1 MTRAEALRASLRAD
15 HGLGAGGEI
24 DIPDPAAGE
33 ADQGVPIAGKGE
45 LVKDADDAIVVVFD
59 FAGELL
65 AGIEDEGIGGH
76 DDGRALV
83 ADVGGSGVFEV
94 GLLDGAAVNDLLQA
108 VEEDLFAD
116 VELDEDEDG
125 AGERGGGGS
134 WRLGKLAH
142 GQGAGYRVQGAGRG
156 VQGAGYRVQGTER
169 SSSRVSVFHVE
180 HSRVCERVDL
190 SLFGRMHPVFH
201 VGLFFVNTPVAI
213 GGVGYLTAG
222 MRVRARAGRAGKI
235 PSTNRARFFTA
246 ASHCGGSAVPVGFIV
261 MGKVLAVVN
270 QKGGVGK
277 TTTAI
282 NLSAALALEGLQIL
296 LVDCDPQANS
306 SGGLGI
312 TRDAD
317 RRSSY
322 DVLMGEATIEEVA
335 LRTEIDTLTLIPSNK
350 NLTGA
355 NVELIQMDRRAY
367 KLREALEKV
376 RDRYDF
382 VIMDCPPALDLLTLN
397 ALVAADRLLV
407 PMQAEYF
414 ALEGL
419 SELIHTLERVRAA
432 FNPGLEIEGVL
443 LTMYDDR
450 TNLAQQVTENLRE
463 FFKDKLLK
471 TVIPR
476 NVRLA
481 EAPSYGKPV
490 LLYDPRSRGSESYRE
505 LADELLARNGIESP
519 AARDRKTAKAAQ
531 GEVKVKFWP
540 YG

>member
-1 MTRAEALRASLRAD
+1 
-15 HGLGAGGEI
+15 
-24 DIPDPAAGE
+24 
-33 ADQGVPIAGKGE
+33 
-45 LVKDADDAIVVVFD
+45 
-59 FAGELL
+59 
-65 AGIEDEGIGGH
+65 
-76 DDGRALV
+76 
-83 ADVGGSGVFEV
+83 
-94 GLLDGAAVNDLLQA
+94 
-108 VEEDLFAD
+108 
-116 VELDEDEDG
+116 
-125 AGERGGGGS
+125 
-134 WRLGKLAH
+134 
-142 GQGAGYRVQGAGRG
+142 
-156 VQGAGYRVQGTER
+156 
-169 SSSRVSVFHVE
+169 
-180 HSRVCERVDL
+180 
-190 SLFGRMHPVFH
+190 
-201 VGLFFVNTPVAI
+201 
-213 GGVGYLTAG
+213 
-222 MRVRARAGRAGKI
+222 
-235 PSTNRARFFTA
+235 
-246 ASHCGGSAVPVGFIV
+246 

-282 NLSAALALEGLQIL
+282 NLSAALALEGLQVL

-322 DVLMGEATIEEVA
+322 DVLMGEATIDEVA
-335 LRTEIDTLTLIPSNK
+335 LRTEIDTLTLVPSNK

-367 KLREALEKV
+367 RLREALEKV

-382 VIMDCPPALDLLTLN
+382 VVLDCPPALDLLTLN

-419 SELIHTLERVRAA
+419 SELIHTLERVREA

-450 TNLAQQVTENLRE
+450 TNLTQQVTENLRD
-463 FFKDKLLK
+463 FFKEKMFR

-490 LLYDPRSRGSESYRE
+490 MLYDPRSRGAESYRE
-505 LADELLARNGIESP
+505 LADELLVRNGIESP
-519 AARDRKTAKAAQ
+519 AARERKTAMATQ
-531 GEVKVKFWP
+531 GEAKVRFWP
-540 YG
+540 YA